1 MYILIFQSSDCRRL
15 LQMNYDN
22 ILLLQTG
29 FLTLMHAVNVEIV
42 EYSTIKGR
50 SSSSHE
56 IHLKRFPYTP
66 YTDDSFTSDFILL
79 VRIWIKL

>member
-1 MYILIFQSSDCRRL
+1 
-15 LQMNYDN
+15 
-22 ILLLQTG
+22 
-29 FLTLMHAVNVEIV
+29 MHAVNVEIV